1 VVKADGL
8 AAGKGVLVTDD
19 RAEATAWADRWLVE
33 GPVVVEDFLDGPEVS
48 VFAVCTESGAVA
60 LEPARDYKRLL
71 DGDYGPNTGGMGSYS
86 PVGGLPAGLVDETMA
101 TVIEPTLAAMAES
114 GHPFRGFLYAGLAL
128 TSEGPKVLE
137 FNVRLGDPE
146 TQAIMPRLE
155 SDLVDLLEGKTPEWS
170 DTATVNV
177 VLAAKGYP
185 EAPATGSV
193 IGGLTHVPD
202 EVHVFHAGTKREGKK
217 LVVDGGRVLSL
228 VGVGATLD
236 EARDRVYAAAD
247 VVGWPGVQFRTDI
260 AAH

>member
-1 VVKADGL
+1 
-8 AAGKGVLVTDD
+8 
-19 RAEATAWADRWLVE
+19 
-33 GPVVVEDFLDGPEVS
+33 
-48 VFAVCTESGAVA
+48 
-60 LEPARDYKRLL
+60 
-71 DGDYGPNTGGMGSYS
+71 MGSYS
-86 PVGGLPAGLVDETMA
+86 PVDDLPAGLVDETMTA
-101 TVIEPTLAAMAES
+101 VIEPTLAAMAES

-177 VLAAKGYP
+177 VLAAEGYP
-185 EAPATGSV
+185 EAPRAGSI
-193 IGGLTHVPD
+193 IGGLGDVPD
-202 EVHVFHAGTKREGKK
+202 GVHVFHAGTKREGKK

-236 EARDRVYAAAD
+236 EARDRAYAAAD
-247 VVGWPGVQFRTDI
+247 AVGWAGVQFRTDI
-260 AAH
+260 AAQS